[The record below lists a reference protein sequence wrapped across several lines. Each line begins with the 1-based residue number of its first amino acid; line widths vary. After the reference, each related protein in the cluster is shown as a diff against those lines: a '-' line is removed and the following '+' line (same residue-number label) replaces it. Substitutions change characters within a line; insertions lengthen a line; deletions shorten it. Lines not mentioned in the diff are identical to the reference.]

1 MESLPKKIK
10 FEFLKQ
16 APYIMIFQIRTFYFF
31 SLFFFFL
38 FTQTNYSQDKK
49 PVKKESRGRLFN
61 DTTATD
67 SDYLIAIEK
76 AGEVLETAYNDTDF
90 AGDTHHLFGD
100 MKRTESKLNLILA
113 SLKGANPN
121 VRNQQMYRVVLQE
134 IEQELEDQNKIINER
149 NLNLEKIK
157 SRVIELRN
165 DKTLMTLIKD
175 TIRRSHFK
183 KEMAD
188 LKKRYIATD
197 SLMTKNQTTLNNKK
211 RLTVQRKISVSN
223 ALINVE
229 SKLEKSGIS
238 IFNKEY
244 PSLWQISDSAASR
257 KVTHNIKA
265 KIIIEENVAAY
276 YLSYKAGGLFT
287 LCFFAGLLFWYISRN
302 LKYLKA
308 NDYSENLSLLN
319 FKYLNRGILLPV
331 LVIVLNIAVVTNL
344 YAPALFLEL
353 LELFL
358 LGVLTVLFK
367 NQWSGVSMRNWLF
380 LLGLFFAL
388 CFLDLFITIGLLQ
401 RFAFVAINVLGI
413 RYGLVQIK
421 TLKEELY
428 IKGFFKWAS
437 IIFISLNVL
446 SILYNLFGRVS
457 LSNML
462 SLTAFISLTQIVAL
476 SVLLKVILEII
487 LLQIY
492 TTRVKRGIE
501 KMFDHESLSDTLK
514 KPFIIII
521 SYMWLIVIASN
532 LNIWESLRAS
542 LVSLLNHPNTIG
554 SITFT
559 LGNIVL
565 FFIIIWAAHLLQKY
579 VAYFFGEID
588 DDENEENINKRQHSK
603 LLITRLVVLISGYLL
618 AVAASGMPLDKL
630 SILLG
635 ALGVGVGL
643 GLQNIVSNFV
653 SGIILIFDKPIQIGD
668 VVEISSESGRVKSM
682 GLRTTKINAP
692 NGAEI
697 IIPNGNLLSQNIT
710 NWTYTD
716 NFKLVEITFEIN
728 GETIPEE
735 INSIV
740 HETLGNIPLVNN
752 AKPSQIYYSSISDG
766 KYKVLIKFWCSIY
779 RTEETISSARQE
791 LFKGFKNKGLNFS
804 S

>member
-1 MESLPKKIK
+1 MIIHKK
-10 FEFLKQ
+10 
-16 APYIMIFQIRTFYFF
+16 TFYFLPLFLLLLF
-31 SLFFFFL
+31 SQF
-38 FTQTNYSQDKK
+38 NYAQQQKT
-49 PVKKESRGRLFN
+49 VKKESRGRLFN

-67 SDYLIAIEK
+67 SDYLMAIEK
-76 AGEVLETAYNDTDF
+76 AGEVLESAYNDIDF
-90 AGDTHHLFGD
+90 AGDTRHLFGE
-100 MKRTESKLNLILA
+100 MKRTESKLDLILA

-121 VRNQQMYRVVLQE
+121 VRNQQMYRIVLQE
-134 IEQELEDQNKIINER
+134 IQQELEEQNKAINAK
-149 NLNLEKIK
+149 NLDLENIK
-157 SRVIELRN
+157 KRVIDLRK
-165 DKTLMTLIKD
+165 DKTLITLIKD
-175 TIRRSHFK
+175 TIRRKQFK
-183 KEMAD
+183 KEFGD
-188 LKKRYIATD
+188 LRKRYVATD

-223 ALINVE
+223 ALVAVE
-229 SKLEKSGIS
+229 GKLEKSGIS

-244 PSLWQISDSAASR
+244 PSLWQINDS
-257 KVTHNIKA
+257 VTKKRVKHNIGA
-265 KIIIEENVAAY
+265 KIIIEENVSAY
-276 YLSYKAGGLFT
+276 YLGYKAGGLIT
-287 LCFFAGLLFWYISRN
+287 LCFFMGLLFWYISRN
-302 LKYLKA
+302 IKYLNTNGYA
-308 NDYSENLSLLN
+308 ENLQLLN
-319 FKYLNRGILLPV
+319 FKYLNRGVLLPI
-331 LVIVLNIAVVTNL
+331 LVIALNIAVVTNL

-353 LELFL
+353 IQLFL
-358 LGVLTVLFK
+358 LGVLIFLFK
-367 NQWSGVSMRNWLF
+367 NQWSGVAMRNWLF

-401 RFAFVAINVLGI
+401 RFAFVAINILGI

-421 TLKEELY
+421 ILKEELY

-437 IIFISLNVL
+437 IIFIGLNIL

-462 SLTAFISLTQIVAL
+462 SITAFISLTQIVAL
-476 SVLLKVILEII
+476 SVLLKIILEII

-501 KMFDHESLSDTLK
+501 KMFDYESLSDTLK
-514 KPFIIII
+514 KPFIIVI

-532 LNIWESLRAS
+532 LNIWESLRGS
-542 LVSLLNHPNTIG
+542 LGKLLSHPNTIG

-559 LGNIVL
+559 LGSVVL

-579 VAYFFGEID
+579 VAYFFGEI

-643 GLQNIVSNFV
+643 GLQNVVNNFV
-653 SGIILIFDKPIQIGD
+653 SGIILIFDKPIQVGD
-668 VVEISSESGRVKSM
+668 VVEISSESGRIKSM

-735 INSIV
+735 INTIV
-740 HETLGNIPLVNN
+740 TETLANLPLVNN
-752 AKPSQIYYSSISDG
+752 SKPSQIYYSSISDG
-766 KYKVLIKFWCSIY
+766 KYKLLIKFWCSIY

-791 LFKGFKNKGLNFS
+791 LYVSFKNKGLTFS

>member
-1 MESLPKKIK
+1 MIIHKK
-10 FEFLKQ
+10 
-16 APYIMIFQIRTFYFF
+16 TFYFL
-31 SLFFFFL
+31 SLFLLLL
-38 FTQTNYSQDKK
+38 FSQFNYAQQQKT
-49 PVKKESRGRLFN
+49 VKKESRGRLFN

-67 SDYLIAIEK
+67 SDYLMAIEK
-76 AGEVLETAYNDTDF
+76 AGEVLESAYNDIDF
-90 AGDTHHLFGD
+90 AGDTRHLFGE
-100 MKRTESKLNLILA
+100 MKRTESKLDLILA

-121 VRNQQMYRVVLQE
+121 VRNQQMYRIVLQE
-134 IEQELEDQNKIINER
+134 IQQELEEQNKAINAK
-149 NLNLEKIK
+149 NLDLENIK
-157 SRVIELRN
+157 KRVIDLRK
-165 DKTLMTLIKD
+165 DKTLITLIKD
-175 TIRRSHFK
+175 TIRRKQFK
-183 KEMAD
+183 KEFGN
-188 LKKRYIATD
+188 LRKRYVATD

-223 ALINVE
+223 ALIAVE
-229 SKLEKSGIS
+229 GKLEKSGIS

-244 PSLWQISDSAASR
+244 PSLWQINDSVAKKR
-257 KVTHNIKA
+257 VKHNIGA

-276 YLSYKAGGLFT
+276 YLGYKAGGLIT
-287 LCFFAGLLFWYISRN
+287 LCFFMGLLFWYISRN
-302 LKYLKA
+302 IKYLNSNGYA
-308 NDYSENLSLLN
+308 ENLQLLN
-319 FKYLNRGILLPV
+319 FKYLNRGVLLPI
-331 LVIVLNIAVVTNL
+331 LVIALNIAVVTNL

-353 LELFL
+353 IQLFL
-358 LGVLTVLFK
+358 LGVLIFLFK
-367 NQWSGVSMRNWLF
+367 NQWSGVAMRNWLF

-401 RFAFVAINVLGI
+401 RFAFVAINILGI

-437 IIFISLNVL
+437 IIFIGLNIL

-462 SLTAFISLTQIVAL
+462 SITAFISLTQIVAL
-476 SVLLKVILEII
+476 SVLLKIILEII

-501 KMFDHESLSDTLK
+501 KMFDYESLSDTLK
-514 KPFIIII
+514 KPFIIAI

-542 LVSLLNHPNTIG
+542 LGKLLSHPNTIG

-559 LGNIVL
+559 LGSVVL

-579 VAYFFGEID
+579 VAYFFGEI

-643 GLQNIVSNFV
+643 GLQNVVNNFV
-653 SGIILIFDKPIQIGD
+653 SGIILIFDKPIQVGD
-668 VVEISSESGRVKSM
+668 VVEISSESGRIKSM

-735 INSIV
+735 INTIV
-740 HETLGNIPLVNN
+740 NETLANLPLVNN
-752 AKPSQIYYSSISDG
+752 SKPSQIYYSSISDG
-766 KYKVLIKFWCSIY
+766 KYKLLIKFWCSIY

-791 LFKGFKNKGLNFS
+791 LYISFKNKGLTFS

>member
-1 MESLPKKIK
+1 MT
-10 FEFLKQ
+10 
-16 APYIMIFQIRTFYFF
+16 FQKRTFYFLPLFLFLF
-31 SLFFFFL
+31 SLQ
-38 FTQTNYSQDKK
+38 FTFAQDQKT
-49 PVKKESRGRLFN
+49 VKKESRGRLFN
-61 DTTATD
+61 DTTETD
-67 SDYLIAIEK
+67 SDYLMAIEK
-76 AGEVLETAYNDTDF
+76 AGEVLESAYNDIDF
-90 AGDTHHLFGD
+90 AGDTHHLFGE

-121 VRNQQMYRVVLQE
+121 VRNQQMYRLVLQE
-134 IEQELEDQNKIINER
+134 IQQELEEQNKAINDR

-157 SRVIELRN
+157 SRVIELRK

-175 TIRRSHFK
+175 TIRRQQFK
-183 KEMAD
+183 KEFAN
-188 LKKRYIATD
+188 LRKRYVGTD
-197 SLMTKNQTTLNNKK
+197 SLMTKNQTTLNTKK
-211 RLTVQRKISVSN
+211 RLTVERKIAVSN
-223 ALINVE
+223 ALLTVE

-238 IFNKEY
+238 IFKKEY
-244 PSLWQISDSAASR
+244 PSLWQIGDSVVSK

-276 YLSYKAGGLFT
+276 YLSYKAGGLIT
-287 LCFFAGLLFWYISRN
+287 LCFFMGLLFWYISRN
-302 LKYLKA
+302 IKYLKD
-308 NDYSENLSLLN
+308 NNYHESLSLLN
-319 FKYLNRGILLPV
+319 FKYLNRGVLLPV
-331 LVIVLNIAVVTNL
+331 LVIALNIAVVTNL

-353 LELFL
+353 LQLAL
-358 LGVLTVLFK
+358 LGVLTILFK

-401 RFAFVAINVLGI
+401 RFAFIAINLFGI

-437 IIFISLNVL
+437 IIFIGLNIL

-476 SVLLKVILEII
+476 SVLLKIILEII

-501 KMFDHESLSDTLK
+501 KMFDYESLSDTLK
-514 KPFIIII
+514 KPFIIVI

-542 LVSLLNHPNTIG
+542 LASLLSHPNTIG

-559 LGNIVL
+559 LGNVVL

-579 VAYFFGEID
+579 VAYFFGEI

-643 GLQNIVSNFV
+643 GLQNVVNNFV

-716 NFKLVEITFEIN
+716 NFKLVEISFEIN

-735 INSIV
+735 INTIV
-740 HETLGNIPLVNN
+740 NKTLANLPLVNN
-752 AKPSQIYYSSISDG
+752 TKASQIYYSSISDG
-766 KYKVLIKFWCSIY
+766 KYKLLIKFWCSIY

-791 LFKGFKNKGLNFS
+791 LYNGFKNKGLNFS

>member
-1 MESLPKKIK
+1 MIISKK
-10 FEFLKQ
+10 
-16 APYIMIFQIRTFYFF
+16 TFYFS
-31 SLFFFFL
+31 SLFLLLL
-38 FTQTNYSQDKK
+38 FSQFNYAQQQQT
-49 PVKKESRGRLFN
+49 VKKESRGRLFN
-61 DTTATD
+61 DSTATD
-67 SDYLIAIEK
+67 SDYLMAIEK
-76 AGEVLETAYNDTDF
+76 ASEVLESAYNDIDF
-90 AGDTHHLFGD
+90 AGDTRHLFGE
-100 MKRTESKLNLILA
+100 MKRTESKLDLILA

-121 VRNQQMYRVVLQE
+121 VRNQQMYRLVLQE
-134 IEQELEDQNKIINER
+134 IQQELEEQNKAINAK
-149 NLNLEKIK
+149 NLDLENIK
-157 SRVIELRN
+157 KRVIDLRK
-165 DKTLMTLIKD
+165 DKTLISLLKD
-175 TIRRSHFK
+175 TIRRKQFQ
-183 KEMAD
+183 KEFGS
-188 LKKRYIATD
+188 LKKRYLATD

-223 ALINVE
+223 ALVAVE
-229 SKLEKSGIS
+229 GKLEKSGIR

-244 PSLWQISDSAASR
+244 PSLWQINDSATKK

-276 YLSYKAGGLFT
+276 YLGYKAGGLIT
-287 LCFFAGLLFWYISRN
+287 LFFFMGLLFWYISRN
-302 LKYLKA
+302 IKYLTTNGYA
-308 NDYSENLSLLN
+308 ENLQLLN
-319 FKYLNRGILLPV
+319 FKYLNRGVLLPV
-331 LVIVLNIAVVTNL
+331 LVIALNIAVVTNL

-353 LELFL
+353 IQLFL
-358 LGVLTVLFK
+358 LGVLIFLFK
-367 NQWSGVSMRNWLF
+367 NQWSGVAMRNWLF

-401 RFAFVAINVLGI
+401 RLAFVAINILGI

-462 SLTAFISLTQIVAL
+462 SITAFISLTQIVAL
-476 SVLLKVILEII
+476 SVLLKIILEII

-501 KMFDHESLSDTLK
+501 KMFDYESLSDTLK
-514 KPFIIII
+514 KPFIIAI

-532 LNIWESLRAS
+532 LNIWESLRAA
-542 LVSLLNHPNTIG
+542 LAKLLSHPNTIG

-559 LGNIVL
+559 LGNVVL

-579 VAYFFGEID
+579 VAYFFGEI

-643 GLQNIVSNFV
+643 GLQNVVNNFV
-653 SGIILIFDKPIQIGD
+653 SGIILIFDKPIQVGD
-668 VVEISSESGRVKSM
+668 VVEISSESGRIKSM

-735 INSIV
+735 INTV
-740 HETLGNIPLVNN
+740 VNETLANLPLVNN
-752 AKPSQIYYSSISDG
+752 SKPSQIYYSSISDG
-766 KYKVLIKFWCSIY
+766 KYKLLIKFWCSIY

-791 LFKGFKNKGLNFS
+791 LYISFKNKGLTFS

>member
-1 MESLPKKIK
+1 MIIKKS
-10 FEFLKQ
+10 F
-16 APYIMIFQIRTFYFF
+16 FYFLSSF
-31 SLFFFFL
+31 LLLFFS
-38 FTQTNYSQDKK
+38 QVNYAQEQK
-49 PVKKESRGRLFN
+49 PVKQESRGRLFN

-67 SDYLIAIEK
+67 SDYLMAIEK
-76 AGEVLETAYNDTDF
+76 AGEVLESAYNDIDF
-90 AGDTHHLFGD
+90 AGDTRHLFGD
-100 MKRTESKLNLILA
+100 MKRTESKLDLILA

-121 VRNQQMYRVVLQE
+121 VRNQQMYRIVLQE
-134 IEQELEDQNKIINER
+134 IQQELEEQNKAINDR
-149 NLNLEKIK
+149 NQNLENIK
-157 SRVIELRN
+157 KRVIDLRK
-165 DKTLMTLIKD
+165 DKTLITLLKD
-175 TIRRSHFK
+175 TIRRKQFK
-183 KEMAD
+183 KEFGN
-188 LKKRYIATD
+188 LRKRYVATD
-197 SLMTKNQTTLNNKK
+197 SLMTQNQTTLNNKK
-211 RLTVQRKISVSN
+211 RLTVQRKIAVSN
-223 ALINVE
+223 ALATVE

-238 IFNKEY
+238 IFKKEY
-244 PSLWQISDSAASR
+244 PSLWQINDSAAKKR
-257 KVTHNIKA
+257 VTHNIKA

-276 YLSYKAGGLFT
+276 YLSYKAGGLIT
-287 LCFFAGLLFWYISRN
+287 LCFFMGLLFWYISRN
-302 LKYLKA
+302 IKYLKTNGYA
-308 NDYSENLSLLN
+308 DNLLLLN
-319 FKYLNRGILLPV
+319 FKYLNRGALLPV
-331 LVIVLNIAVVTNL
+331 LVIALNIAVVTNL

-353 LELFL
+353 IQLFL
-358 LGVLTVLFK
+358 LGVLIFLFK
-367 NQWSGVSMRNWLF
+367 NQWSGVAMRNWLF

-401 RFAFVAINVLGI
+401 RFAFVAINILGI

-437 IIFISLNVL
+437 IIFIGLNVL

-476 SVLLKVILEII
+476 SVLLKIILEII

-501 KMFDHESLSDTLK
+501 KMFDYESLSDTLK
-514 KPFIIII
+514 RPFIIVI

-532 LNIWESLRAS
+532 LNIWESLRAA
-542 LVSLLNHPNTIG
+542 LTKLLSHPNTIG

-588 DDENEENINKRQHSK
+588 DENEENINKRQHSK
-603 LLITRLVVLISGYLL
+603 LLITRLVVLISGYLI

-643 GLQNIVSNFV
+643 GLQNIVNNFV
-653 SGIILIFDKPIQIGD
+653 SGIILIFDKPIQVGD
-668 VVEISSESGRVKSM
+668 VVEISSESGRIKSM

-735 INSIV
+735 INTIV
-740 HETLGNIPLVNN
+740 NDTLSNLPLVNN
-752 AKPSQIYYSSISDG
+752 SKPSQIYYSSISDG
-766 KYKVLIKFWCSIY
+766 KYKLLIKFWCSIY

-791 LFKGFKNKGLNFS
+791 LYLSFKNKGLTFS

>member
-1 MESLPKKIK
+1 MIQKKT
-10 FEFLKQ
+10 L
-16 APYIMIFQIRTFYFF
+16 YFF
-31 SLFFFFL
+31 PLFL
-38 FTQTNYSQDKK
+38 FLLFSQLNYAQQQKT
-49 PVKKESRGRLFN
+49 VKKESRGKLFN

-67 SDYLIAIEK
+67 SDYLMAIEK
-76 AGEVLETAYNDTDF
+76 AGEVLESAYNDIDF
-90 AGDTHHLFGD
+90 AGDTRHLFAE

-121 VRNQQMYRVVLQE
+121 VRNQSMYRVVLQE
-134 IEQELEDQNKIINER
+134 IEQELEEQNKSIDAR
-149 NLNLEKIK
+149 NLNLESIK
-157 SRVIELRN
+157 KRVIDLRK
-165 DKTLMTLIKD
+165 DKTLITLLKD
-175 TIRRSHFK
+175 TIRRKQFK
-183 KEMAD
+183 KEFGD
-188 LKKRYIATD
+188 LRKRYVSTD
-197 SLMTKNQTTLNNKK
+197 SLMTQNQTTLNNKK

-223 ALINVE
+223 ALVAVE
-229 SKLEKSGIS
+229 DKLEKSGIN

-244 PSLWQISDSAASR
+244 SSLWQISDSAAKK

-276 YLSYKAGGLFT
+276 YLGYKASGLIT
-287 LCFFAGLLFWYISRN
+287 LCFFMGLLFWYISRN
-302 LKYLKA
+302 IKYLKTNGYA
-308 NDYSENLSLLN
+308 ENLQLLN
-319 FKYLNRGILLPV
+319 FKYLNRGVLMPV
-331 LVIVLNIAVVTNL
+331 LVIALNIAVVTNL

-353 LELFL
+353 IQLFL
-358 LGVLTVLFK
+358 LGVLIVLFK
-367 NQWSGVSMRNWLF
+367 DQWSGVAMRNWLF

-401 RFAFVAINVLGI
+401 RLAFVAINILGI

-428 IKGFFKWAS
+428 IKAFFKWAT
-437 IIFISLNVL
+437 IIFIGLNIL

-476 SVLLKVILEII
+476 SVLLKIILEII

-501 KMFDHESLSDTLK
+501 KMFDYENLSYTLK
-514 KPFIIII
+514 KPFIIAI

-532 LNIWESLRAS
+532 LNIWESVRAS
-542 LVSLLNHPNTIG
+542 LTKLLSHPNTIG

-579 VAYFFGEID
+579 VAYFFGEI

-643 GLQNIVSNFV
+643 GLQNVVNNFV
-653 SGIILIFDKPIQIGD
+653 SGIILIFDKPIQVGD
-668 VVEISSESGRVKSM
+668 VVEISSESGRIKSM

-716 NFKLVEITFEIN
+716 NFKLVEVTFEIN
-728 GETIPEE
+728 GETVPEE
-735 INSIV
+735 INTIV
-740 HETLGNIPLVNN
+740 NETLANLPLVNN
-752 AKPSQIYYSSISDG
+752 SKPSQIYYSSISDG
-766 KYKVLIKFWCSIY
+766 KYKLLIKFWCSIY

-791 LFKGFKNKGLNFS
+791 LYISFKNKGLTFS

>member
-1 MESLPKKIK
+1 
-10 FEFLKQ
+10 
-16 APYIMIFQIRTFYFF
+16 MIFQKRTFYFIPLVLF
-31 SLFFFFL
+31 LFFSQF
-38 FTQTNYSQDKK
+38 NYAQEQKT
-49 PVKKESRGRLFN
+49 VKKESRGRLFN

-67 SDYLIAIEK
+67 SDYLMAIEK
-76 AGEVLETAYNDTDF
+76 AGEVLESAYNDIDF
-90 AGDTHHLFGD
+90 AGDTHHLFGE
-100 MKRTESKLNLILA
+100 MKRTESKLDLILA

-121 VRNQQMYRVVLQE
+121 VRNQQMYRIVLQE
-134 IEQELEDQNKIINER
+134 IQQELEEQNKAINAR
-149 NLNLEKIK
+149 NLNLENIK
-157 SRVIELRN
+157 KRVIDLRK
-165 DKTLMTLIKD
+165 DKTLITLIKD
-175 TIRRSHFK
+175 TIRRKQFK
-183 KEMAD
+183 KEFGN
-188 LKKRYIATD
+188 LRKRYVATD

-223 ALINVE
+223 ALVAVE

-238 IFNKEY
+238 IFKKEY
-244 PSLWQISDSAASR
+244 PSLWQINDSISKKR
-257 KVTHNIKA
+257 VTHNIGA

-276 YLSYKAGGLFT
+276 YLGYKAGGLIT
-287 LCFFAGLLFWYISRN
+287 LCFFMGILFWYISRN
-302 LKYLKA
+302 MKYIKA
-308 NDYSENLSLLN
+308 NGYAENLSLLN
-319 FKYLNRGILLPV
+319 FKYLNRGVLLPV
-331 LVIVLNIAVVTNL
+331 LVIALNIAVVTNL

-353 LELFL
+353 IQLFL
-358 LGVLTVLFK
+358 LGVLIFLFK
-367 NQWSGVSMRNWLF
+367 NQWSGVAMRNWLF

-401 RFAFVAINVLGI
+401 RIAFVAINILGI

-437 IIFISLNVL
+437 IIFIGLNGL

-476 SVLLKVILEII
+476 SVLLKIILEII

-501 KMFDHESLSDTLK
+501 KMFDYESLSDNLK
-514 KPFIIII
+514 KPFIIVI

-532 LNIWESLRAS
+532 LNIWESLRGS
-542 LVSLLNHPNTIG
+542 LTKLLSHPNTIG

-579 VAYFFGEID
+579 VAYFFGEI

-643 GLQNIVSNFV
+643 GLQNIVNNFV
-653 SGIILIFDKPIQIGD
+653 SGIILIFDKPIQVGD
-668 VVEISSESGRVKSM
+668 VVEISSESGRIKSM

-716 NFKLVEITFEIN
+716 NFKLVEVTFEIN

-735 INSIV
+735 INTIV
-740 HETLGNIPLVNN
+740 NETLASLPLVNN
-752 AKPSQIYYSSISDG
+752 EKPSQIYYSSISDG
-766 KYKVLIKFWCSIY
+766 KYKLLIKFWCSIY

-791 LFKGFKNKGLNFS
+791 LYVSFKNKGLNFS

>member
-1 MESLPKKIK
+1 MI
-10 FEFLKQ
+10 FLKK
-16 APYIMIFQIRTFYFF
+16 TFYFL
-31 SLFFFFL
+31 SLFFLFF
-38 FTQTNYSQDKK
+38 FSQSNYAQEQKQ
-49 PVKKESRGRLFN
+49 VKKESRGRLFN

-67 SDYLIAIEK
+67 SDYLMAIEK
-76 AGEVLETAYNDTDF
+76 AGEVLESAYNDIDF
-90 AGDTHHLFGD
+90 AGDTRHLFGE
-100 MKRTESKLNLILA
+100 MKRTESKLNLILE

-134 IEQELEDQNKIINER
+134 IQQELEDQNKAINEK
-149 NLNLEKIK
+149 NLSLEKIK
-157 SRVIELRN
+157 SRVIELRK

-175 TIRRSHFK
+175 TIRRQQFK
-183 KEMAD
+183 KEFAN
-188 LKKRYIATD
+188 LRKRYVGTD

-211 RLTVQRKISVSN
+211 RLTVERKIAVSN
-223 ALINVE
+223 ALVTVE
-229 SKLEKSGIS
+229 NKLEKSGIS
-238 IFNKEY
+238 IFKKEY
-244 PSLWQISDSAASR
+244 PSLWQIGDSAVSK

-276 YLSYKAGGLFT
+276 YLSYKAGGLIT
-287 LCFFAGLLFWYISRN
+287 LAFFMGLLFWYISRN
-302 LKYLKA
+302 IKYLK
-308 NDYSENLSLLN
+308 ENNYTESLSLLN
-319 FKYLNRGILLPV
+319 FKYLNRGVLLPV
-331 LVIVLNIAVVTNL
+331 LVIALNIAVVTNL

-353 LELFL
+353 LQLFL
-358 LGVLTVLFK
+358 LGVLTILFK

-380 LLGLFFAL
+380 LLGLFFSL

-401 RFAFVAINVLGI
+401 RFAFVAINLLGI

-421 TLKEELY
+421 TLKDELY

-437 IIFISLNVL
+437 ILFIGLNVL

-476 SVLLKVILEII
+476 SVLLKIILEII

-501 KMFDHESLSDTLK
+501 KMFDYESLSDTLK
-514 KPFIIII
+514 KPFIIVI

-542 LVSLLNHPNTIG
+542 LASLLSHPNTIG

-579 VAYFFGEID
+579 VAYFFGEI

-643 GLQNIVSNFV
+643 GLQNVVNNFV

-735 INSIV
+735 INTIV
-740 HETLGNIPLVNN
+740 NETLANLPMVNN

-766 KYKVLIKFWCSIY
+766 KYKLLIKFWCSIY

-791 LFKGFKNKGLNFS
+791 LYVSFKNKGLNFS